1 MTATGTQRRTASKPT
16 AWAGWVAF
24 AAVMLL
30 VLGVFNAIDGL
41 VALVKDE
48 VFVTTNNSLIVFDL
62 TTWGW
67 INLLFGVAQFLVGL
81 ALLQRATWAR
91 IAAVFIVGLNAV
103 AQLTFLSAYP
113 FWATIIIAFDVI
125 VIWAL
130 IVHGDEDW
138 RG

>member
-1 MTATGTQRRTASKPT
+1 MTATGTQRRTAAKPS

-24 AAVMLL
+24 ATVMMI
-30 VLGVFNAIDGL
+30 VLGVFNIIDGL
-41 VALVKDE
+41 VALLKDE
-48 VFVTTNNSLIVFDL
+48 VFVTTNNSIIVFDL

-67 INLLFGVAQFLVGL
+67 INLLFGVAQLIIGL
-81 ALLQRATWAR
+81 ALLQRAVWAR
-91 IAAVFIVGLNAV
+91 IAAVFLVALNAI

-113 FWATIIIAFDVI
+113 FWATIIIALDVI

-130 IVHGDEDW
+130 VVHGDEEW